1 MDVFPIRQRET
12 QVLPLR
18 NKGVDDGGVGDP
30 SIRWRPIGAIVLS
43 DFLKIYAVFR
53 FFSEDDD
60 GAWKEKNSL
69 ARFFIFAP

>member
-1 MDVFPIRQRET
+1 M
-12 QVLPLR
+12 
-18 NKGVDDGGVGDP
+18 DDGGVGNP
-30 SIRWRPIGAIVLS
+30 RIRWRPIGAIGAIVLS

-53 FFSEDDD
+53 FFSDDDD